1 MLLNVGA
8 GGAAAEAEALPLS
21 DDAGGDTR
29 RALDCVTV
37 PRRPPKARSRSIS
50 ASWARSE
57 KCDDG
62 GGDVPAFTSREEDR
76 GDNREGCFTRR
87 DVDMGDN
94 REGCLCAPLL
104 LLLLRLLLL
113 LGDARA

>member
-62 GGDVPAFTSREEDR
+62 GGDVPAFTSRS
-76 GDNREGCFTRR
+76 
-87 DVDMGDN
+87 VDMMQ
-94 REGCLCAPLL
+94 
-104 LLLLRLLLL
+104 RLLLL
-113 LGDARA
+113 MGRGEDEGDLVNSLE